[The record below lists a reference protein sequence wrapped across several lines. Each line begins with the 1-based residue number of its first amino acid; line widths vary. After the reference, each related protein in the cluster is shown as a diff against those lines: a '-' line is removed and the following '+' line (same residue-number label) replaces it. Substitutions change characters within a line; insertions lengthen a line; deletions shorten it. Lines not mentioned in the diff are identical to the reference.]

1 MPFGCIVFDIGI
13 SRDICAGI
21 MKRRT
26 ADDTWAEMI
35 VDAIEWSKGDIP
47 NGQYSRYGNR
57 NLQHYPFQ
65 LLRSRFRSGKFQRCG
80 CKSLY
85 RKAVSFVAARGI
97 STGTGNG
104 NFSPQANL
112 TRSMLVTIL
121 YRLENEPETN
131 TSSLFRDVLPDLW
144 YSDAVNWTSL
154 S

>member
-1 MPFGCIVFDIGI
+1 M
-13 SRDICAGI
+13 
-21 MKRRT
+21 RRYYEKAYGGRHVGRNDCRCHRMEQRRHT
-26 ADDTWAEMI
+26 KW
-35 VDAIEWSKGDIP
+35 VVRS
-47 NGQYSRYGNR
+47 SYGNR

>member
-1 MPFGCIVFDIGI
+1 M
-13 SRDICAGI
+13 
-21 MKRRT
+21 
-26 ADDTWAEMI
+26 
-35 VDAIEWSKGDIP
+35 
-47 NGQYSRYGNR
+47 
-57 NLQHYPFQ
+57 
-65 LLRSRFRSGKFQRCG
+65 
-80 CKSLY
+80 
-85 RKAVSFVAARGI
+85 AARGI